1 MLSFRHSGDLGKKIA
16 MWIPSL
22 GQQSRMWAE
31 MPSVLDD
38 WSNVF
43 VELPGHGDNSPAD
56 RSFSITDLADECLE
70 YLKNNARDA
79 ERVVVIG
86 LSIGGTIALEIA
98 RSLSGDSAVVVM
110 AAAATMGDAAIWQS
124 RAELARTSGTTVM
137 KEAAQSRWFTDEFV
151 ESNSGD
157 VNKALDSLGSV
168 DGESYALCA
177 EALGGFDGT
186 QTARHISVPVLV
198 IAAERDEVVP
208 LDQARDLSELVPR
221 GEFVEIP
228 QARHLFPI
236 ENPGEVAQLISTFID
251 RVRGAS
257 NP

>member
-1 MLSFRHSGDLGKKIA
+1 MLSFRHSGELGKKIA
-16 MWIPSL
+16 IWIPSL
-22 GQQSRMWAE
+22 GQQSRMWSE
-31 MPSVLDD
+31 MPAVLDD
-38 WSNVF
+38 WTSVF

-56 RSFSITDLADECLE
+56 RSFSITDLADECRE
-70 YLKNNARDA
+70 YLKNNAQDV

-86 LSIGGTIALEIA
+86 LSIGGTIALELA
-98 RSLSGDSAVVVM
+98 SSLSGDSAVVVLG
-110 AAAATMGDAAIWQS
+110 AAATMGDADVWQS

-208 LDQARDLSELVPR
+208 LDRARDLSELIPR

-228 QARHLFPI
+228 RARHLFPI
-236 ENPGEVAQLISTFID
+236 ENPDEVARLISTFIN
-251 RVRGAS
+251 RVRGTS
-257 NP
+257 KP